1 MLSIKAILG
10 SYLKSVRSFSEMVPW
25 MGLNASDMVF
35 NVDGSLMV
43 VYEVAGID
51 AEGRLPIE
59 TDGYVENF
67 ERALKVTTVSQSC
80 PQGVM
85 SVRRFWRAAHRRA
98 QLLDS
103 LGRDL
108 LWR

>member
-59 TDGYVENF
+59 TDGYVENS
-67 ERALKVTTVSQSC
+67 ERALKVFDEHILVWSIMTAAGLSSIRTRTF
-80 PQGVM
+80 
-85 SVRRFWRAAHRRA
+85 RRRSA
-98 QLLDS
+98 S
-103 LGRDL
+103 TST
-108 LWR
+108 

>member
-67 ERALKVTTVSQSC
+67 ERALKVSAHKFTDGAGYEPGAVGTTSYDKGHGLVD
-80 PQGVM
+80 V
-85 SVRRFWRAAHRRA
+85 VAAVA
-98 QLLDS
+98 A
-103 LGRDL
+103 LG
-108 LWR
+108 